1 MLYDC
6 GNGAATVVD
15 HMRKLTCY
23 LSEQQNDIWHGK
35 VLRVDRAKQIADVY
49 FFIEKYQEP
58 HKFIR
63 ETFGRAARNSVL
75 AIAEGH
81 WISTNCWQEKV

>member
-1 MLYDC
+1 M
-6 GNGAATVVD
+6 
-15 HMRKLTCY
+15 
-23 LSEQQNDIWHGK
+23 
-35 VLRVDRAKQIADVY
+35 DRARQIADVY
-49 FFIEKYQEP
+49 FFIEKYEEP

-63 ETFGRAARNSVL
+63 ETLGRTARNSVAFDSVL

>member
-1 MLYDC
+1 M
-6 GNGAATVVD
+6 
-15 HMRKLTCY
+15 
-23 LSEQQNDIWHGK
+23 
-35 VLRVDRAKQIADVY
+35 DRARQIADVY
-49 FFIEKYQEP
+49 FFIEKYEEP

-63 ETFGRAARNSVL
+63 ETFGRTPRNSVAFDSVL